1 MGKKKSR
8 ATQVS
13 KGERNNVNKD
23 VSKALRRDYLQND
36 LARLNNQ
43 IDAFK
48 RGKNVM
54 VTIPNP
60 NTNETNKRF
69 LRVNAKDVWKFNNKF
84 IMKHNTSV
92 HIPCHSHVSNWQIK
106 YSIEGGSNTKII
118 NTDILFKYYYP
129 EHKFYKTI

>member
-8 ATQVS
+8 ATQTS
-13 KGERNNVNKD
+13 KGERNNVCK
-23 VSKALRRDYLQND
+23 STTKALRRDYLQND
-36 LARLNNQ
+36 LARLSNQ

-84 IMKHNTSV
+84 IMKHNTSENV
-92 HIPCHSHVSNWQIK
+92 
-106 YSIEGGSNTKII
+106 
-118 NTDILFKYYYP
+118 
-129 EHKFYKTI
+129 

>member
-8 ATQVS
+8 ATQTS
-13 KGERNNVNKD
+13 KGERNNVSKD
-23 VSKALRRDYLQND
+23 VSKALRRDYMQND

-69 LRVNAKDVWKFNNKF
+69 LRVNAKDVWKFNKPY
-84 IMKHNTSV
+84 IMKQNTSENV
-92 HIPCHSHVSNWQIK
+92 
-106 YSIEGGSNTKII
+106 
-118 NTDILFKYYYP
+118 
-129 EHKFYKTI
+129 

>member
-13 KGERNNVNKD
+13 KGERNNVSKD

-69 LRVNAKDVWKFNNKF
+69 IRVSAKDIWKSNNKF
-84 IMKHNTSV
+84 MMKQNTSESV
-92 HIPCHSHVSNWQIK
+92 
-106 YSIEGGSNTKII
+106 
-118 NTDILFKYYYP
+118 
-129 EHKFYKTI
+129 

>member
-23 VSKALRRDYLQND
+23 VSKALRRDYMQND

-48 RGKNVM
+48 KGKNVI
-54 VTIPNP
+54 VTTPNP

-69 LRVNAKDVWKFNNKF
+69 LRVNAKDVWKSNNKF
-84 IMKHNTSV
+84 MMKQNTSESV
-92 HIPCHSHVSNWQIK
+92 
-106 YSIEGGSNTKII
+106 
-118 NTDILFKYYYP
+118 
-129 EHKFYKTI
+129 

>member
-69 LRVNAKDVWKFNNKF
+69 LRVSAKDIWKSNNKF
-84 IMKHNTSV
+84 MMKQNTSESV
-92 HIPCHSHVSNWQIK
+92 
-106 YSIEGGSNTKII
+106 
-118 NTDILFKYYYP
+118 
-129 EHKFYKTI
+129 